1 MAVGRVLIFRLLR
14 DAELALGEGDS
25 EGAAAAL
32 QGVEPLVAVSSESQW
47 HGVYGVL
54 SAESHRREGDLDGAR
69 AAVAR
74 ALDEIETCTEDV
86 MRLAS
91 VTAAGLSVEADR
103 AQRARDLGE
112 PAELRAALAHAR
124 IHMQRLRAV
133 ATSGGPVEGAW
144 RQVGAAELARAR
156 GRSDP
161 ALWSA
166 AVDAWESL
174 GRPYPSA
181 LAQHRE
187 AEALVER
194 GDRDAAAAVVGTA
207 LEIAGA
213 LGAGWLEGELRGLAG
228 RARLRLT
235 GGPLDADDAGDGAV
249 DGHEDGELD
258 PFGLTERERQVLA
271 LVAQGA
277 TNRQIGASLY
287 MAEKTASV
295 HVSRILAKLGVSS
308 RTQAAAVAH
317 RQHLA

>member
-1 MAVGRVLIFRLLR
+1 VI
-14 DAELALGEGDS
+14 
-25 EGAAAAL
+25 
-32 QGVEPLVAVSSESQW
+32 
-47 HGVYGVL
+47 
-54 SAESHRREGDLDGAR
+54 
-69 AAVAR
+69 
-74 ALDEIETCTEDV
+74 
-86 MRLAS
+86 RLAS

-194 GDRDAAAAVVGTA
+194 GDRDAAAEVVTTA
-207 LEIAGA
+207 LEIAGG

-228 RARLRLT
+228 RARLRLSD
-235 GGPLDADDAGDGAV
+235 GPLDADDGGADGDGR
-249 DGHEDGELD
+249 EDGELD